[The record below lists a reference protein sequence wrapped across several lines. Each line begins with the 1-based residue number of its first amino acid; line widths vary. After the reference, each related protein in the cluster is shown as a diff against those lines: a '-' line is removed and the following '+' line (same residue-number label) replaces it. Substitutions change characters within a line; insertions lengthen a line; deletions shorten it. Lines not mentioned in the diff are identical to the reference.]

1 MRSGTKAARFYAVA
15 GLTALLGLGGCEGA
29 AELTRIGRD
38 LFGGAEGPAAC
49 PADAPGQEGRSCPPA
64 GQTPALDSSATMVRT
79 PLYCYRTLA
88 AITCYDS
95 PDPQASPSRRVQ

>member
-1 MRSGTKAARFYAVA
+1 MA
-15 GLTALLGLGGCEGA
+15 GLAALLGLGGCESA
-29 AELTRIGRD
+29 AELTRIGRN
-38 LFGGAEGPAAC
+38 LFGGAEAPETC
-49 PADAPGQEGRSCPPA
+49 PMGAPGTVADQEDRACRPA
-64 GQTPALDSSATMVRT
+64 GQALAPDSSATMVRT